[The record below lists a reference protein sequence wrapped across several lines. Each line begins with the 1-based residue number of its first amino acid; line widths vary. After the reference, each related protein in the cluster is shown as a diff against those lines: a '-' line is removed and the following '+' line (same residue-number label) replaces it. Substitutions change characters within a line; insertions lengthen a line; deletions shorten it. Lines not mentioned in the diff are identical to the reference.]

1 MALELVVLTLNIWG
15 IPYISKDREARV
27 KAIGEELST
36 GKYDLVSLQ
45 EVWTEH
51 DYETIRTAVGNVLPF
66 HHYFYR

>member
-1 MALELVVLTLNIWG
+1 MALELIVLTLNIWG
-15 IPYISKDREARV
+15 IPYISKDREDRV
-27 KAIGEELST
+27 KAIAEELSS

-51 DYETIRTAVGNVLPF
+51 DYQRIRARVRDVLPY